1 MTDTLPEI
9 EQMVRRMIMER
20 SNEERFMM
28 GVSMF
33 EAAREMILASIP
45 SDLPEGERRVRFFQ
59 RVYADSPLANDEK
72 VLAAIRNYQ
81 NSEIPGH

>member
-1 MTDTLPEI
+1 MTDTPPEI
-9 EQMVRRMIMER
+9 EQMVRKMIMER

-45 SDLPEGERRVRFFQ
+45 SDLPKADRRVRFFQ
-59 RVYADSPLANDEK
+59 RVYADSPLAKDEK
-72 VLAAIRNYQ
+72 VLAAIRGYRNPEM
-81 NSEIPGH
+81 SVD

>member
-1 MTDTLPEI
+1 MTDTPPEI
-9 EQMVRRMIMER
+9 EQMVRRRIMER
-20 SNEERFMM
+20 SSEERFMM

-45 SDLPEGERRVRFFQ
+45 SDLPEAERRVRFFQ

-72 VLAAIRNYQ
+72 VLSAIRNYRKP
-81 NSEIPGH
+81 ETPGV